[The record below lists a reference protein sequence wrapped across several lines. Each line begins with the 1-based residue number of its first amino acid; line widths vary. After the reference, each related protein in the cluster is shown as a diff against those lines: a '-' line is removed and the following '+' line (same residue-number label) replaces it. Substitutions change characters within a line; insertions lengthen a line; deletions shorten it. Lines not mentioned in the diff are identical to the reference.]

1 MPSPPPPPSPELF
14 PWMMWILIKLA
25 LILSSIVQ
33 EKFIQIS
40 ISQFQQQQ
48 ELTVDDIEDF
58 DDDDDLD
65 EVDSRRYSRRV
76 LDDAVD
82 LVLGLSSFAT
92 GCNLFAF

>member
-1 MPSPPPPPSPELF
+1 MDCNHQVRIDFFFWVSGLLELSEAIRDYHDSTMF
-14 PWMMWILIKLA
+14 SHM
-25 LILSSIVQ
+25 
-33 EKFIQIS
+33 
-40 ISQFQQQQ
+40 FQQQQ